1 MAERERI
8 KLAPEM
14 IKALEE
20 LEEDIAWI
28 EEELR
33 RAKRAGIDVEELER
47 DYEKAKRMSE
57 GLLREYR

>member
-47 DYEKAKRMSE
+47 DYEKAKRMRE